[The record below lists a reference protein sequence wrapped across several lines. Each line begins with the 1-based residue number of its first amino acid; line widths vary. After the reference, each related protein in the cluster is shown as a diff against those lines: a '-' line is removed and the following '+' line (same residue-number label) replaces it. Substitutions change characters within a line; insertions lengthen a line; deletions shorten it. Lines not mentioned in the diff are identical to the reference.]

1 VNHHSQSLF
10 KIWSQRVGDCVQ
22 CGLHESAK
30 TICLL
35 GDGPVPCEGVILGE
49 APGGT
54 EDENEIPFCGKSGLF
69 LRRMLKEIGL
79 DPKSLYFTNVVHC
92 RPPANRTPTRKEIKI
107 CALLYLQ
114 KELDKVKPK
123 VILLLGNTAL
133 SWALGRKAAITKAEG
148 STFSLNG
155 YTCVPSRHPSSVVR
169 MEDDPTLRKDFLFA
183 QQKFRENLLLF
194 KRTLNPP
201 KEEFIYE
208 KNLRLVK
215 EADADVPIYGDIE
228 TNGLNFAKPDAK
240 IHCISVCRIPGR
252 VAAVRM
258 TDENVL
264 ITKEMLLKHPIM
276 VQRGTFEGTWFLWHF
291 GILPRIYHD
300 TKLGAFVQ
308 DETDNTGLKY
318 QAIKCLGVE
327 PWSEEQDWEN
337 PDYGKLLPYNARDSQ
352 YGLRLYRERDLP
364 FLKRNPKVAR
374 LLRYILLPAEEV
386 FTKVICRGA
395 HINMEDAKA
404 KLAIVEAEEEKIQKK
419 INKIAGKE
427 VNIGS
432 PKQMSKLLYDQ
443 LKLECPVKTSK
454 GAKSTSEAALIRLRG
469 LHPIT
474 DLLWDWRGWNKK
486 KTTYLLPWMKR
497 GPILHFNYGFTDT
510 VTGRL
515 NSTAVK
521 DKRYEKKLGATI
533 HQCPREGFI
542 RNLFSPRGYSTP
554 PWEIIR
560 EMAYA
565 LAKKKKPKPIHAYP
579 EDWCF
584 VAADLSQVE
593 LRLVAHASGDKV
605 MTEVFNKDPNTP
617 EGDIH
622 YTTARTL
629 QTTGEIIKETRKKAK
644 AVNFGFV
651 YGMKWRKF
659 GAYALEKFDL
669 KLTDQDSKD
678 YRRKFFKKYSGLEP
692 WHRRVEAF
700 VTENGWIDSVFG
712 RRRHLPQAMHPETEE
727 CEDCHGENDDCFLCG
742 GAGYVTTGTGSDE
755 EWVRWEAIRE
765 AINSPIQSAG
775 SDLQLFIAALIDS
788 LSLPWE
794 FKVDNEKAFMV
805 GSAHDS
811 QLFECH
817 KSYAKEL
824 KEGIEYTVSQLPR
837 LTSSHFGFTF
847 RVPIFMDVIAYSD
860 FWEGKVMEI

>member
-1 VNHHSQSLF
+1 M
-10 KIWSQRVGDCVQ
+10 
-22 CGLHESAK
+22 
-30 TICLL
+30 CLL
-35 GDGPVPCEGVILGE
+35 GDGPTPCEGMILGE

-54 EDENEIPFCGKSGLF
+54 EDDTEIPFSGKSGLF
-69 LRRMLKEIGL
+69 LRRMLKEVGL
-79 DPKSLYFTNVVHC
+79 DPRQLYFTNVVHC
-92 RPPANRTPTRKEIKI
+92 RPPANRTPTRKEVKV
-107 CALLYLQ
+107 CAPLYLQ
-114 KELDKVKPK
+114 KELDIVKPK
-123 VILLLGNTAL
+123 VILLLGNTSL

-201 KEEFIYE
+201 KDEFVYE
-208 KNLRLVK
+208 KNLRLVR
-215 EADADVPIYGDIE
+215 EAPPETPLYVDIE
-228 TNGLNFAKPDAK
+228 TNGLNPFKPDAK
-240 IHCISVCRIPGR
+240 IHCVSVCRIPGR
-252 VAAVRM
+252 VAAVKM
-258 TDENVL
+258 TDENFL
-264 ITKEMLLKHPIM
+264 IVKEMLMKHPIM
-276 VQRGTFEGTWFLWHF
+276 VQRGTFEGTWFLHHL

-327 PWSEEQDWEN
+327 PWSEEQDWSN

-395 HINMEDAKA
+395 HINMEDAEK
-404 KLAIVEAEEEKIQKK
+404 KLAIVESQEKKIQKQ
-419 INKIAGKE
+419 INKIAGRE

-469 LHPIT
+469 THPVT

-486 KTTYLLPWMKR
+486 KTTYLLPWIKR

-510 VTGRL
+510 DTGRL

-542 RNLFSPRGYSTP
+542 RNLITPRGYSTP
-554 PWEIIR
+554 PWELWQYEQINKKTKIPK
-560 EMAYA
+560 A
-565 LAKKKKPKPIHAYP
+565 LPK
-579 EDWCF
+579 DWCILS
-584 VAADLSQVE
+584 ADLSQIE
-593 LRLVAHASGDKV
+593 LRLVAHESLDKT
-605 MTEVFNKDPNTP
+605 MCAIFNRD
-617 EGDIH
+617 GDIH
-622 YTTARTL
+622 YETARTVKP
-629 QTTGEIIKETRKKAK
+629 TGEIDKETRKRSKAI
-644 AVNFGFV
+644 NFGYV
-651 YGMKWRKF
+651 YKMSWRKF
-659 GAYALEKFDL
+659 IAYALEKFDL
-669 KLTDQDSKD
+669 KLTDQEGKD
-678 YRRKFFKKYSGLEP
+678 YQKKFFRKYDGLLP

-700 VTENGWIDSVFG
+700 VTTNGWVDSAFG
-712 RRRHLPQAMHPETEE
+712 RRRHLPQAMHLETEE
-727 CEDCHGENDDCFLCG
+727 CKDCHGEQEDCFLCG
-742 GAGYVTTGTGSDE
+742 GSGYVEIGTGSSE
-755 EWVRWEAIRE
+755 EWVRQEAIRQ

-775 SDLQLFIAALIDS
+775 SDLNLFIAALIDS
-788 LSLPWE
+788 SSLPWG
-794 FKVDNEKAFMV
+794 FKVDNKRAFMIA
-805 GSAHDS
+805 SAHDS

-824 KEGIEYTVSQLPR
+824 RDGINYTLDSLPNLLR
-837 LTSSHFGFTF
+837 KYFNFSF
-847 RVPIFMDVIAYSD
+847 RVPIRIDVQVYED
-860 FWEGKVMEI
+860 CWEGKNFAY